1 LTAQRIDQLRALADQ
16 EIPCPK
22 QHGARLLFRRFDS
35 NEAHGRSARRFRNRL
50 RVRRVVL
57 LAFDKRLDVRRRDQA
72 NFMPG
77 VVDSPTPVMCAPA
90 GLHGDG
96 AARLRGKKAEDFLTR
111 KLLSKGYAPIR

>member
-1 LTAQRIDQLRALADQ
+1 LTAQGIDQLCALTDQ

-22 QHGARLLFRRFDS
+22 QHGARLLFLRLDS
-35 NEAHGRSARRFRNRL
+35 NEAHGRSARRFHNRF

-77 VVDSPTPVMCAPA
+77 VADSPTPVMCAPA
-90 GLHGDG
+90 GLHGDD
-96 AARLRGKKAEDFLTR
+96 AAWLLGKKAEDFLAR
-111 KLLSKGYAPIR
+111 QLLSKGYASVR